1 MKGSRKGFEGS
12 RERRSPKGPKGLRGL
27 YGLVGLRG
35 LSGLC
40 GLSGL
45 RGLVGLRGPRGV
57 GGLRGPRETRGSR
70 ERASRRGRLGRRVA
84 IGLVALAAFLALPLV
99 FPDDTS
105 TAVAAAP
112 CDMSPD
118 LSPDMVAGGVDGL
131 IQPPLPDAAQPGA
144 PAAQAPGQPPAVQ
157 GNYATYGM
165 SGQFWHTHLLG
176 CDDIAAV
183 MGNAMA
189 NTVFLWAKALDRLTI
204 TTYQAAATE
213 GPLESIKNV
222 VDDMVV
228 RLADAMY
235 WPYLRP
241 LVILGAIWL
250 AWYGLIRKRA
260 TTTAEGVIWM
270 VLAVTVAV
278 WFFSRPGDL
287 TGLGKVV
294 TDKTGEVVNSAFS
307 GLPGAGGTSCL
318 PAKGD
323 TNPQVKGGGYGQS
336 GVPGVEQNS
345 DALWSTLV
353 CKPWLMG
360 QFGTADAD
368 APIIKVFG
376 AKLLEIQ
383 TIDAAEMKAEQT
395 PVAGSH
401 QARYETEVADKLQ
414 NTPVFPLF
422 QGKDWTSRLGVAI
435 GAFMA
440 AVVAGLLIFLVA
452 VSLLVLKVGFLLL
465 LILAPVFLLIGVH
478 PGSGRII
485 AMRWVEMLIGTLL
498 RQAVLALV
506 LGVLVYG
513 YALIIS
519 TAMPWGMQVMFMA
532 ILTIAVF
539 FYRRPFQHLFS
550 SMDGHT
556 LTTRMLG
563 DAATAPTLQRA
574 ASVLPPVA
582 AARAGRWGM
591 RKAEPMLQA
600 AAMAGGA
607 SVGAAAAAVAQG
619 KVRGEDGGGTPGT
632 PSGTRVPVGA
642 QPAPLDTDPQ
652 AAGRRRGTGRPVT
665 AARTGAAPPLNLSG
679 AGTGGGAPPTRSGG
693 SSGRGSGGSGGS
705 GSGGSGASGGW
716 FGGRSGGWAPQGGS
730 GGGSSAGRSS
740 GAPAVRPSAPSS
752 GRSSGSSGSS
762 GGGRSGTS
770 IFGGGSSRGGSG
782 SGSRSG
788 GSSRGSSGSSGSSG
802 SGGSGGS
809 IFGGGGSSRS
819 SSGSGGSRNRDSG
832 GRSSEAPPLWITR
845 RVERGGEAGEPPPFW
860 LRPSNRDKD

>member
-1 MKGSRKGFEGS
+1 MKGSLKGFEGF
-12 RERRSPKGPKGLRGL
+12 RERWSLRGPKGLRGFRERRGFR
-27 YGLVGLRG
+27 GLREFREFRGLRG
-35 LSGLC
+35 GQ
-40 GLSGL
+40 GTG
-45 RGLVGLRGPRGV
+45 
-57 GGLRGPRETRGSR
+57 GSR
-70 ERASRRGRLGRRVA
+70 AGSRRGRLGRRIA
-84 IGLVALAAFLALPLV
+84 IGLVVLAAFLALPLA
-99 FPDDTS
+99 FPGDTS

-118 LSPDMVAGGVDGL
+118 LSPDIVGGGVDGL
-131 IQPPLPDAAQPGA
+131 IQPPLPDPPAVGA
-144 PAAQAPGQPPAVQ
+144 PAVQAPAVQ

-222 VDDMVV
+222 VDDIVI

-294 TDKTGEVVNSAFS
+294 TDKTGEVVNSAFA

-318 PAKGD
+318 PAKGEA
-323 TNPQVKGGGYGQS
+323 NPQVQGGGYGQS
-336 GVPGVEQNS
+336 GLPGVDQNA

-360 QFGTADAD
+360 QFGTADPN
-368 APIIKVFG
+368 APIIKIFG
-376 AKLLEIQ
+376 ANLLEIQ
-383 TIDAAEMKAEQT
+383 TIDAAEMKTQQVPEAS
-395 PVAGSH
+395 SH
-401 QARYETEVADKLQ
+401 QARYETEIADKLQ

-422 QGKDWTSRLGVAI
+422 QGKDWTNRLGVAV

-556 LTTRMLG
+556 FTTRMLG

-574 ASVLPPVA
+574 ASALPPVA
-582 AARAGRWGM
+582 AVRAGRWGM
-591 RKAEPMLQA
+591 RKAEPALQA
-600 AAMAGGA
+600 AAMVGGA
-607 SVGAAAAAVAQG
+607 SVGAAAAAAVAQG
-619 KVRGEDGGGTPGT
+619 RVRGEDGGATST
-632 PSGTRVPVGA
+632 APSGTRVPAGA
-642 QPAPLDTDPQ
+642 QPAPLDTDAQ
-652 AAGRRRGTGRPVT
+652 AAGRRKGTGRPVT
-665 AARTGAAPPLNLSG
+665 AARAGAAPPLNLSG
-679 AGTGGGAPPTRSGG
+679 AGTAGGAPPTRSGG
-693 SSGRGSGGSGGS
+693 SSGRGSGGTT
-705 GSGGSGASGGW
+705 ASGGW

-730 GGGSSAGRSS
+730 GSRSSSAGRPS
-740 GAPAVRPSAPSS
+740 GSPAPTVRPSAPAP

-762 GGGRSGTS
+762 GGGGR
-770 IFGGGSSRGGSG
+770 
-782 SGSRSG
+782 
-788 GSSRGSSGSSGSSG
+788 
-802 SGGSGGS
+802 SGGS
-809 IFGGGGSSRS
+809 IFGGGGSSRGS
-819 SSGSGGSRNRDSG
+819 SGSGSSRGGSGSGSRNGGGSSRGSSGSGGSGSGGSIFGGSRGSGGSRNRDSG

-845 RVERGGEAGEPPPFW
+845 RAERGGEAGEPPPFW

>member
-1 MKGSRKGFEGS
+1 MMGSRKGLGIF
-12 RERRSPKGPKGLRGL
+12 RERGARKG
-27 YGLVGLRG
+27 
-35 LSGLC
+35 
-40 GLSGL
+40 
-45 RGLVGLRGPRGV
+45 
-57 GGLRGPRETRGSR
+57 
-70 ERASRRGRLGRRVA
+70 SRRGRLGRRIA

-118 LSPDMVAGGVDGL
+118 LSPDIVAGGVDGL
-131 IQPPLPDAAQPGA
+131 IKPPVPDPAQPGA
-144 PAAQAPGQPPAVQ
+144 QAAAPVAQ

-294 TDKTGEVVNSAFS
+294 TDKTGEVINSAFS

-318 PAKGD
+318 PSKGD
-323 TNPQVKGGGYGQS
+323 TNPQVQGGGYGQS
-336 GVPGVEQNS
+336 GVPGVDQNS

-368 APIIKVFG
+368 APVIKTFG
-376 AKLLEIQ
+376 ARLLEIQ
-383 TIDAAEMKAEQT
+383 TIDAAELKAQQMPE
-395 PVAGSH
+395 AGSH

-414 NTPVFPLF
+414 NTPIFPLF
-422 QGKDWTSRLGVAI
+422 QGKDWTNRLGVAI
-435 GAFMA
+435 GALMA

-539 FYRRPFQHLFS
+539 FYRRPFQHLFA

-574 ASVLPPVA
+574 ASALPPVA
-582 AARAGRWGM
+582 AARVGRWGM

-619 KVRGEDGGGTPGT
+619 RGRGEDGGATPAT

-642 QPAPLDTDPQ
+642 QPAPLDTDAQ
-652 AAGRRRGTGRPVT
+652 AAGRRKGAGRVT
-665 AARTGAAPPLNLSG
+665 AARSGAAPPLNLSG

-693 SSGRGSGGSGGS
+693 SSGRGSGG
-705 GSGGSGASGGW
+705 W
-716 FGGRSGGWAPQGGS
+716 FGGPSGGWAPQGGPVSGS
-730 GGGSSAGRSS
+730 GGRSSSGNGSSSAGRSS
-740 GAPAVRPSAPSS
+740 GPSAVRPSAP
-752 GRSSGSSGSS
+752 SSGSS
-762 GGGRSGTS
+762 GGGRSGGS
-770 IFGGGSSRGGSG
+770 IFGGSSRGGSG
-782 SGSRSG
+782 SGSGARNG
-788 GSSRGSSGSSGSSG
+788 GSSRGSSGSKGSG
-802 SGGSGGS
+802 SGGSRSGES
-809 IFGGGGSSRS
+809 IFGGSRNS
-819 SSGSGGSRNRDSG
+819 SGGSRNRDAS

-845 RVERGGEAGEPPPFW
+845 RAERGGDAGEPPPFW
-860 LRPSNRDKD
+860 LRPSNPDRD